1 MSAAELD
8 QAHARAAEHRAR
20 QRAKGAAREAAQ
32 ATSVIASPEPAPA
45 RALSPREREIAEDR
59 GQIVWLESRWS
70 SAGSRSPAGTRRWC
84 LRSGCAPTLRP
95 RRENDALGAIV
106 SPSERRP

>member
-59 GQIVWLESRWS
+59 GQIVWLDEPLVVGGFKITGWDPEMV
-70 SAGSRSPAGTRRWC
+70 PAEW
-84 LRSGCAPTLRP
+84 LRAHI
-95 RRENDALGAIV
+95 EAAA
-106 SPSERRP
+106 